1 MAYAT
6 WDACFVH
13 LVELLVRSGAQLG
26 TTNGFE
32 ETPLYIAGMG
42 FNSDMVQCLLD
53 REALGDSVLDLQE
66 LKYLSESTGDRFEA
80 SRTLGPLEKHLPLV
94 AIEKTTLE
102 EENVGDLHT
111 SRQADLDQP
120 NSESP
125 RFRSSDGPSSL
136 TVPDFQSGGSW
147 GSWDNVVPTAITSVS
162 A

>member
-42 FNSDMVQCLLD
+42 LNSKMVQCLLD
-53 REALGDSVLDLQE
+53 RGALGDSVLDLQE
-66 LKYLSESTGDRFEA
+66 LIYLSEFTGDRFEA
-80 SRTLGPLEKHLPLV
+80 SRTLEPLEKHLPLV
-94 AIEKTTLE
+94 AIEKITLE

-111 SRQADLDQP
+111 
-120 NSESP
+120 N
-125 RFRSSDGPSSL
+125 
-136 TVPDFQSGGSW
+136 
-147 GSWDNVVPTAITSVS
+147 
-162 A
+162 